1 MLGPRRDDPN
11 IPCLVHLDLHG
22 QLGEVLEAMMQ
33 NHEYYEFLDRPMGQF
48 FFMLPNGF
56 DRQLGCLM
64 VCLHPSFMEVIGGF
78 RGGSMVHRCFS
89 GWSYGFSSF
98 MDLLEFPLQSQKDSR
113 PCQIQEMTIGEL
125 SIGVVPESSTKSM

>member
-33 NHEYYEFLDRPMGQF
+33 NHEYYEFLDGRGQF

-64 VCLHPSFMEVIGGF
+64 VCLHLSIALWKSLVVLEV
-78 RGGSMVHRCFS
+78 VQ
-89 GWSYGFSSF
+89 W
-98 MDLLEFPLQSQKDSR
+98 
-113 PCQIQEMTIGEL
+113 
-125 SIGVVPESSTKSM
+125 SIGVFLDGLMGLVVLWISWNFHCKVRKIHVHVRSKR